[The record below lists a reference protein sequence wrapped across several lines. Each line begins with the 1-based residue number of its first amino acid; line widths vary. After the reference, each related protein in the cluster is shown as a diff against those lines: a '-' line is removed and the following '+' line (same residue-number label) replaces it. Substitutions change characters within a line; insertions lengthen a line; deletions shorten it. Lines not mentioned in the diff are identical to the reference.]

1 MVRMQ
6 ASHRTYQGLGLISKR
21 NHGKEAISDRPV
33 ILCKVPMIKLAMAGY
48 T

>member
-6 ASHRTYQGLGLISKR
+6 ASLRTYQGLRLISKR